1 MGRRA
6 LQIAT
11 ALLALV
17 PILTGIITMLGVSD
31 PLYASSGVPALP
43 VLDSNLRFFGGVWLG
58 LGLVPIWLV
67 PRIESEG
74 VLFRVV
80 WGGIFLG
87 GIGRLLSML
96 MVGLPPLPFV
106 GFTALEVIGAPL
118 FVYWQH
124 LARKGRPQVTAAAIP
139 FPSTAARSTP
149 TPRPRS

>member
-11 ALLALV
+11 VVLALI

-31 PLYASSGVPALP
+31 PLYAASGVPALP
-43 VLDSNLRFFGGVWLG
+43 VLDSNLRFFGGLWFGLG
-58 LGLVPIWLV
+58 LGLLWLV

-74 VLFRVV
+74 VLYRVV
-80 WGGIFLG
+80 WAGIFLG
-87 GIGRLLSML
+87 GIGRLLSMI

-106 GFTALEVIGAPL
+106 GFTALELIGAPL

-124 LARKGRPQVTAAAIP
+124 RVAFAGRG
-139 FPSTAARSTP
+139 
-149 TPRPRS
+149 

>member
-58 LGLVPIWLV
+58 LGLALLWLV
-67 PRIESEG
+67 PRIESESG
-74 VLFRVV
+74 PFRVV
-80 WGGIFLG
+80 WGSIFLG
-87 GIGRLLSML
+87 GIGRLLSIV
-96 MVGLPPLPFV
+96 MVGTPPLPFV
-106 GFTALEVIGAPL
+106 GLTALEAIGAPL

-124 LARKGRPQVTAAAIP
+124 RVATAGR
-139 FPSTAARSTP
+139 S
-149 TPRPRS
+149 

>member
-1 MGRRA
+1 MGRRG

-11 ALLALV
+11 GLLALV

-58 LGLVPIWLV
+58 LGLALIWLV
-67 PRIESEG
+67 PRIESES

-87 GIGRLLSML
+87 GVGRLLSIL
-96 MVGLPPLPFV
+96 MVGAPPIPFI
-106 GFTALEVIGAPL
+106 GFTALELIGAPL

-124 LARKGRPQVTAAAIP
+124 LVAI
-139 FPSTAARSTP
+139 AAR
-149 TPRPRS
+149 R

>member
-1 MGRRA
+1 MGRRP

-31 PLYASSGVPALP
+31 PLYASAGVPALP

-58 LGLVPIWLV
+58 LGLALLWLV
-67 PRIESEG
+67 PRIESES

-96 MVGLPPLPFV
+96 MVGLPSLPFV

-124 LARKGRPQVTAAAIP
+124 LVAKAGRK
-139 FPSTAARSTP
+139 
-149 TPRPRS
+149 

>member
-11 ALLALV
+11 AALALV

-43 VLDSNLRFFGGVWLG
+43 VLDGNLRFFGGVWLG
-58 LGLVPIWLV
+58 LGLALLWLV
-67 PRIESEG
+67 PRIESES

-80 WGGIFLG
+80 WSGIFLG
-87 GIGRLLSML
+87 GIGRLLSMV
-96 MVGLPPLPFV
+96 MVGLPPLAFV

-124 LARKGRPQVTAAAIP
+124 RVATAGRG
-139 FPSTAARSTP
+139 
-149 TPRPRS
+149 

>member
-1 MGRRA
+1 MGRRG

-11 ALLALV
+11 GLLALV

-58 LGLVPIWLV
+58 LGLALIWLV
-67 PRIESEG
+67 PRIESES
-74 VLFRVV
+74 VLYRVV

-87 GIGRLLSML
+87 GVGRLLSIV
-96 MVGLPPLPFV
+96 MVGAPPIPFI
-106 GFTALEVIGAPL
+106 GFTALELIGAPL

-124 LARKGRPQVTAAAIP
+124 RVATA
-139 FPSTAARSTP
+139 TR
-149 TPRPRS
+149 R

>member
-1 MGRRA
+1 MGRPA

-11 ALLALV
+11 VVLALV

-58 LGLVPIWLV
+58 LGLALLWLV
-67 PRIESEG
+67 PRIESES

-87 GIGRLLSML
+87 GIGRLLSIV
-96 MVGLPPLPFV
+96 MVGAPPLPFV
-106 GFTALEVIGAPL
+106 GFTLLEVIGAPL

-124 LARKGRPQVTAAAIP
+124 RVATAD
-139 FPSTAARSTP
+139 RS
-149 TPRPRS
+149 

>member
-11 ALLALV
+11 VLLALV

-43 VLDSNLRFFGGVWLG
+43 VLDSNLRFFGGLWFG
-58 LGLVPIWLV
+58 LGLALLWLV
-67 PRIESEG
+67 PRIESES

-87 GIGRLLSML
+87 GIGRLLSMA
-96 MVGLPPLPFV
+96 MVGTPPLPFV

-124 LARKGRPQVTAAAIP
+124 RVAMAGRT
-139 FPSTAARSTP
+139 
-149 TPRPRS
+149 